1 MKYMTLATL
10 IAGISGFVVIIVA
23 ARAFGDNTALAEE
36 FTAFW
41 GFFFAGTGILTG
53 LTQETTRAVANGS
66 RVRSTLGDQAVA
78 TPLKLAGG
86 IAIVSVIVVLLSSP
100 LWLETVLDS
109 HQISGLWLLAL
120 GLGSYSIQACV
131 AGILSGNELWRQYAG
146 MITLDTASR
155 MVVALIAWMAGWQ
168 LLAFLIITVMGAV
181 SWLVLIAMSAPLRAA
196 LFSPADVSVSQFLR
210 RAGTAMAASG
220 ATAVLITGFPTIVR
234 FTHPESQDAAVASAA
249 IIYAVVLTRAPLLV
263 PLQQLQSA
271 LIVRFVE
278 TRSVSALAKPLGLVW
293 LIGLVGAILAWA
305 IGPWLM
311 VSIVGPSYFVP
322 GHLLALLTIGA
333 ACTASLMTTSAA
345 TIAVDRHGVYLA
357 GWVVATIVAVAAL
370 ALSPTL
376 SQGAW
381 LALTT
386 GPLLGLS
393 VHGYGLKATLDKA
406 R

>member
-1 MKYMTLATL
+1 MRYMTLATL

-53 LTQETTRAVANGS
+53 LTQETTRAVTRGHAS
-66 RVRSTLGDQAVA
+66 PELGTTRTAA
-78 TPLKLAGG
+78 IPLKLAGG
-86 IAIVSVIVVLLSSP
+86 IAAVSVLVILLSSP
-100 LWLETVLDS
+100 LWLTTVLDS
-109 HQISGLWLLAL
+109 YRPAGVWLLAL
-120 GLGSYSIQACV
+120 GLGSYSIQACI

-155 MVVALIAWMAGWQ
+155 MVVAVIAWFAGWQ
-168 LLAFLIITVMGAV
+168 LLAFLVITVMGAV
-181 SWLVLIAMSAPLRAA
+181 SWLVLIACSAPLRAA
-196 LFSPADVSVSQFLR
+196 LFSHADVTTPQFLR

-234 FTHPESQDAAVASAA
+234 FTHPETQDVAITAAA

-278 TRSVSALAKPLGLVW
+278 TRHISALAKPLGLVW
-293 LIGLVGAILAWA
+293 AVGIVGAALAWI

-311 VSIVGPSYFVP
+311 VTILGPSYAVP
-322 GHLLALLTIGA
+322 GYLLALLTLGA
-333 ACTASLMTTSAA
+333 ACTASLMVTSAA
-345 TIAVDRHGVYLA
+345 TIAIDRHGVYLA
-357 GWVVATIVAVAAL
+357 GWIVATIVAVAAL
-370 ALSPTL
+370 AVSPSL
-376 SQGAW
+376 AQGAW
-381 LALTT
+381 LALIS

-393 VHGYGLKATLDKA
+393 VHGYGMKAAL
-406 R
+406 RG